1 VPINPRIRASDAER
15 DLVAAQL
22 REHYAAG
29 RLSTGEG
36 QERVSMALS
45 AQTLGDLDG
54 LMADLPDLVPAA
66 AAAPPKSA
74 AAGRR
79 SKVACL
85 SSSPDDGDKV
95 AGLVTLGIIAAAYV
109 VTGLA
114 TGTWWIPWALVVVP
128 IVVTIRRARAA
139 GQRAPMRCST
149 ASWCSSTKR

>member
-1 VPINPRIRASDAER
+1 VPINPRIRTSDAER

-29 RLSTGEG
+29 RLSTGECH
-36 QERVSMALS
+36 ERVSMALS

-66 AAAPPKSA
+66 AAAPPQSA

-79 SKVACL
+79 SGVAC
-85 SSSPDDGDKV
+85 SSASPDDGDKV
-95 AGLVTLGIIAAAYV
+95 AGLVTLGIIAAAYL

-114 TGTWWIPWALVVVP
+114 TGIWWLPWALVVIP
-128 IVVTIRRARAA
+128 IVVTIRRARRRGAAA
-139 GQRAPMRCST
+139 GGPTVSAG
-149 ASWCSSTKR
+149 